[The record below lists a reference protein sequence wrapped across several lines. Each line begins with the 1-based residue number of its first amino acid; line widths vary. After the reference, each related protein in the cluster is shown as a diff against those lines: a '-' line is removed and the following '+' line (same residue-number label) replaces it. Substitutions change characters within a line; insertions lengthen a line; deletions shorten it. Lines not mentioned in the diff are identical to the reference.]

1 MTQTIAALHLA
12 PLLPIWLIATLG
24 GICALALALGL
35 WRRAS
40 GTLWRGVC
48 FAAMLLWLVGPTLVQ
63 ETRQGRPDIA
73 LLVLDHTAS
82 MQIGNRAELVEKAR
96 TAIAEDVAAHHASLE
111 DIELRTVEVAG
122 DGATGTRLFAA
133 IDHALADIE
142 PSRLAGVIMATDG
155 QVHDIPKAMPSGV
168 ALHVLLAA
176 KGEETDRRVR
186 VVSAPGYGIVG
197 KSVTLRAVV
206 EDLGV
211 SPGLLSSRTTT
222 LTIRHDGEA
231 PRQIQV
237 QIGQEQDI
245 EIPVTRAGPGVVELS
260 ADPLAGAVSQRNRR
274 AVVTIDGVRDRLRVM
289 LISGE
294 PHQGER
300 TWRRLLKADPSVDLV
315 HFTILRPPEKD
326 DLTPINEL
334 ALIAF
339 PVRELFQVKIK
350 EFDLIILDRFTNR
363 GLLPAPYMRNIADYV
378 RNGGA
383 LLVSAGPE
391 FEGLGSPATTPI
403 GAVLPARPVDDRN
416 QGVIEREF
424 RPIVTATGLRHPIT
438 EALPGW
444 QAGGQPNWGPW
455 YRALAATGVHGDVL
469 MSLPDGQPL
478 LITDHVGEGRVGLL
492 LSDQIWLWSR
502 GVQGGGPQ
510 AELLRRVAHWLMKE
524 PELEETALTARVE
537 GGTLTVERRSV
548 AALAPPPVLIT
559 DPDGKR
565 STLALKETA
574 PGRFSAQTQADAP
587 GVWQAS
593 DGERTAFAAAGEA
606 DPLEFADLR
615 VTAERLAP
623 LARASGGSLHWLD
636 PNGAPALRRV
646 ESGRGAQTN
655 EWIELPRRNNHVV
668 TGVAALPFF
677 PSQLALPL
685 ILGFALLAW
694 RKEGGR
700 KEGGRKEGGRKMDGR
715 NESR

>member
-1 MTQTIAALHLA
+1 MTQSIAALHFA
-12 PLLPIWLIATLG
+12 PLLPLWLIAALAAL
-24 GICALALALGL
+24 CALVIGLGL
-35 WRRAS
+35 WRRAP
-40 GTLWRGVC
+40 GTLWRSLA
-48 FAAMLLWLVGPTLVQ
+48 FITMLLWLAGPQLVQ
-63 ETRQGRPDIA
+63 ETRQGRPDVA
-73 LLVLDHTAS
+73 LLVLDRTAS
-82 MQIGNRAELVEKAR
+82 MQIGDRAALVEKAR
-96 TAIAEDVAAHHASLE
+96 AAIAQDVAGHHSELADL
-111 DIELRTVEVAG
+111 ELRTIEVAG

-155 QVHDIPKAMPSGV
+155 QVHDIPATMPSGV
-168 ALHVLLAA
+168 PLHVLLAA

-186 VVSAPGYGIVG
+186 IVSAPGYGIVG

-206 EDLGV
+206 EDLGN
-211 SPGLLSSRTTT
+211 SPGLLGSRTTT

-231 PRQIQV
+231 PRQIPV
-237 QIGQEQDI
+237 QIGREQDV

-260 ADPLAGAVSQRNRR
+260 ADPLPGAVSQRNRR
-274 AVVTIDGVRDRLRVM
+274 AVVTVEGVRDRLRVM

-378 RNGGA
+378 RGGGA

-403 GAVLPARPVDDRN
+403 GSVLPARPVDERN

-444 QAGGQPNWGPW
+444 QASGQPSWGPW
-455 YRALAATGVHGDVL
+455 FRALAATGVKGDVL

-524 PELEETALTARVE
+524 PELEESALTAHVDS
-537 GGTLTVERRSV
+537 GTLTVERRSISG
-548 AALAPPPVLIT
+548 LAPPPVAVT
-559 DPDGKR
+559 DPDGKH
-565 STLALKETA
+565 STLALSETG
-574 PGRFSAQTQADAP
+574 PGRFSGRMAAESP
-587 GVWQAS
+587 GVWQAN
-593 DGERTAFAAAGEA
+593 DGEHTAFAAAGEA

-615 VTAERLAP
+615 VTAEHLAP
-623 LARASGGSLHWLD
+623 LARASGGSVHFLD
-636 PNGAPALRRV
+636 PNGSPLLRRV
-646 ESGRGAQTN
+646 EAGRATTASDR
-655 EWIELPRRNNHVV
+655 IELPLRNNHIV

-677 PSQLALPL
+677 PPAVALPL
-685 ILGFALLAW
+685 ILGLALLAW
-694 RKEGGR
+694 RREGR
-700 KEGGRKEGGRKMDGR
+700 
-715 NESR
+715 